1 MVTRGAWHRKDAGV
15 NISRASIDLMGTY
28 TFLFS
33 FSGTGNAQGIFH
45 SKACFSTL
53 VMASQSERAVA
64 KKTLHGA
71 IFERRLS
78 DE

>member
-33 FSGTGNAQGIFH
+33 FSGTGNAQLGHLSLQGMFFNVTDGI
-45 SKACFSTL
+45 
-53 VMASQSERAVA
+53 AV
-64 KKTLHGA
+64 
-71 IFERRLS
+71 
-78 DE
+78 